1 MCFLKTGQNSV
12 NAYIIEKKTTTFLYT
27 YANRSKILRI
37 RSLSIYLFENMYV
50 INYNVLFNLRFYDTM
65 IHFTCYTSIFIIL
78 FVHASYMYNV
88 HVAIVRTLLWR
99 RACKEKINFYKTI
112 SKPNFFR

>member
-12 NAYIIEKKTTTFLYT
+12 NAYIIKKKPNHFFVY

-37 RSLSIYLFENMYV
+37 RSLSIYLFVNMYV

-88 HVAIVRTLLWR
+88 HVAIVRILLWR
-99 RACKEKINFYKTI
+99 RACKEKINFYETI